1 MMSGNESSDEDENP
15 NANPKPITYISVVI
29 QHINQQI
36 EKVDTLIE
44 RKNYIE
50 AEKVLANAINH
61 YEARIHDLSLFQQ
74 KMYFPD
80 MSNLDGSKNTRA
92 RYDNASKELVSRL
105 EVLVEKRKTNT
116 PIAEAQTNYKTLM
129 EQKELAAAKLHK
141 SSVEFQKERQAREE
155 LTKKTDE
162 AQKAYVTASID
173 EKNSDESSDLFSNMQ
188 ILGAFI
194 TALGAA
200 AVAIA
205 FIALNAAG
213 LAMPGVVLAGFG
225 VGTAL
230 LGVSIFNSKAKN
242 IEEYSDN
249 ICTDFSTPIEIYV

>member
-15 NANPKPITYISVVI
+15 KPITYINVVI
-29 QHINQQI
+29 QHINKEI
-36 EKVDTLIE
+36 EQADTLIAKE
-44 RKNYIE
+44 NYIE
-50 AEKVLANAINH
+50 AEEVLANAINH
-61 YEARIHDLSLFQQ
+61 YEVRIHDLSQFQQ

-92 RYDNASKELVSRL
+92 RYDNVSIELVSRL
-105 EVLVEKRKTNT
+105 KVLVKNRETNL
-116 PIAEAQTNYKTLM
+116 PKAEAQKEYKKLK
-129 EQKELAAAKLHK
+129 EQKALAIQKVQGIA
-141 SSVEFQKERQAREE
+141 ENFEKERQALEE

-162 AQKAYVTASID
+162 AHAIYIEESGD
-173 EKNSDESSDLFSNMQ
+173 EKTPDESSEPFTNMQ

-205 FIALNAAG
+205 FVVLSAAG
-213 LAMPGVVLAGFG
+213 LAMPGVVLTGFG

-230 LGVSIFNSKAKN
+230 LGASIFNSKAKN
-242 IEEYSDN
+242 IDEYKDN
-249 ICTDFSTPIEIYV
+249 ICAYFSPSTEIYV